1 VEKEALEFLKS
12 ETKKMYSGLLKSGD
26 TKAMEDIGGTI
37 AEFDTAGSHLLL
49 LIEIKKR
56 AINRREFAVL
66 SIAEFLWAFEGFYIC
81 RLDLYCLLLIAN
93 GHDLFD
99 PIRRKYVTSLKEV
112 GMVDVSTK
120 LIFLDE
126 HGLGMLRRKTDQ
138 KLRNGIAHHQFSI
151 KDNGDILIGSQVVD
165 MNSAVD
171 NLLDFIRII
180 NSALLEG
187 SAQSGKG

>member
-1 VEKEALEFLKS
+1 MEEETLELLKS
-12 ETKKMYSGLLKSGD
+12 ETKKMYSGLLKLGD
-26 TKAMEDIGGTI
+26 TKAMGDIAGTI

-49 LIEIKKR
+49 LSEIKKR
-56 AINRREFAVL
+56 AINKREFSVL

-99 PIRRKYVTSLKEV
+99 PIRRKYVSSLKEV

-126 HGLGMLRRKTDQ
+126 HGLGKLSRKSDQ
-138 KLRNGIAHHQFSI
+138 KLRNRIAHHEFSI
-151 KDNGDILIGSQVVD
+151 EENGDILIDNQVVD
-165 MNSAVD
+165 VNSVVD
-171 NLLDFIRII
+171 NLLEFIGII
-180 NSALLEG
+180 NSVLLEG
-187 SAQSGKG
+187 TAQSGK